1 MSSHSKP
8 KWFKP
13 IVIIALLWN
22 LIGVINFFIQIN
34 LSEEAIAILPEAEQA
49 LINSTP
55 LWSLIAFAIGV
66 FGGTIGSLGLL
77 MQKKWSFYPFL
88 FSLIAVVAQM
98 SYWVFFTQAIEV
110 YGNGGYV
117 MPSLVV
123 IIAFLLLRMA
133 KKGIAKGYLN

>member
-1 MSSHSKP
+1 MSSHSNP

-22 LIGVINFFIQIN
+22 LMGVINFFIQVN

-49 LINSTP
+49 LMNSTP

-77 MQKKWSFYPFL
+77 MQKKWAFYPLL
-88 FSLIAVVAQM
+88 FSLVGVVAQM
-98 SYWVFFTQAIEV
+98 TYWVFFTQAIEV

-133 KKGIAKGYLN
+133 KKGITKGYLN